1 MATLF
6 LFTWLSLGC
15 VVQQYGGGSTDAV
28 AAAGTVQAPVDFSG
42 VETRLEE
49 MIAAETDN
57 VDRRDRL
64 EAAWELCQKA
74 KTTRPASQHVVL
86 RYLRRLV
93 EVEERSEDAATD
105 AIANPDQQDFV
116 PIAAITAEE
125 IAPTVVASAPAGRRR
140 SIVPPDSGA
149 AAVMASAREHMGTG
163 DLVFALEQLEVCDG
177 QPCSAAVVTLKR
189 EVQDRWVY
197 RERAVA
203 ADRFVEAKK
212 VTSLAKRRVDLQ
224 AVADHLKDIEKRFP
238 DSRYQEGVASS
249 LVAVRSALTEETN

>member
-1 MATLF
+1 MATLI
-6 LFTWLSLGC
+6 LFAWFSMGC
-15 VVQQYGGGSTDAV
+15 VVQQYGGPSTDAV
-28 AAAGTVQAPVDFSG
+28 AAASTSQVPVDFSG
-42 VETRLEE
+42 VETRIEE

-74 KTTRPASQHVVL
+74 KTTRPESQHVVL

-125 IAPTVVASAPAGRRR
+125 IEPAVVAAAPAGRRR

-149 AAVMASAREHMGTG
+149 AAVMSSAREHMGAG
-163 DLVFALEQLEVCDG
+163 DLSFALEQLGVCDG
-177 QPCSAAVVTLKR
+177 QPCAAAVVTLKR

-197 RERAVA
+197 RERTLA

-212 VTSLAKRRVDLQ
+212 TTDSAQRRTELRAVAKHLRDIKRR
-224 AVADHLKDIEKRFP
+224 FP
-238 DSRYQEGVASS
+238 NSRYQESVASS
-249 LVAVRSALTEETN
+249 LVTVRSALTEEKK

>member
-15 VVQQYGGGSTDAV
+15 VVQQYGSGSTDAV
-28 AAAGTVQAPVDFSG
+28 AAAGTAQAPVDFSG
-42 VETRLEE
+42 VESRLEE
-49 MIAAETDN
+49 MIAAESDN

-93 EVEERSEDAATD
+93 EVERRSEDAATD
-105 AIANPDQQDFV
+105 AIADPDQQDFV
-116 PIAAITAEE
+116 PIAAIIAEE
-125 IAPTVVASAPAGRRR
+125 ISPAAVAAAPAARRR

-163 DLVFALEQLEVCDG
+163 DLSFALEQLGVCDG
-177 QPCSAAVVTLKR
+177 QPCAAAVVTLKR

-197 RERAVA
+197 RERTLA
-203 ADRFVEAKK
+203 ADRFKEAKK
-212 VTSLAKRRVDLQ
+212 VSSPAQRRVQLQ
-224 AVADHLKDIEKRFP
+224 AVVDHLKDIEKRFP
-238 DSRYQEGVASS
+238 DSRYQESVSSS
-249 LVAVRSALTEETN
+249 LVAVRSALTEEKK